1 MEGIDLYQGTAIP
14 RSRRRARVERKKRAI
29 SKAKGDREKLIMANV
44 IVYSTPLC
52 VPCDQLKSYLRER
65 GVDFTAK
72 DLMMDEDAAKCG
84 CSGRKIA
91 VQFRLDW

>member
-1 MEGIDLYQGTAIP
+1 
-14 RSRRRARVERKKRAI
+14 
-29 SKAKGDREKLIMANV
+29 MANG

-72 DLMMDEDAAKCG
+72 DLMMDEDAAEFIDSKNIRTSPILQIDEKLLHG
-84 CSGRKIA
+84 QELEQSNIDA
-91 VQFRLDW
+91 LLDL

>member
-1 MEGIDLYQGTAIP
+1 
-14 RSRRRARVERKKRAI
+14 
-29 SKAKGDREKLIMANV
+29 MANV

-72 DLMMDEDAAKCG
+72 DLMMDEDAAEFIDSKNIRTSPILQIDENLLHG
-84 CSGRKIA
+84 QELEPSNIDA
-91 VQFRLDW
+91 LLDL